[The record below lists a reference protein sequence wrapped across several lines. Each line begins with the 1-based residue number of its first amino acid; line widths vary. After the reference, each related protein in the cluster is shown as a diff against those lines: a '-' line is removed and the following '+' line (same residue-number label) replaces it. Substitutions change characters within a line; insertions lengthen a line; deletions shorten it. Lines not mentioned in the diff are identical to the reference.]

1 MDLST
6 VSFLSF
12 LGSTFMLYRFS
23 RHSRFLAQSW
33 KLTPEEAERYQ
44 VRARSAL
51 ICAGV
56 FMVICVAAL
65 LLSIILYVINH

>member
-33 KLTPEEAERYQ
+33 KLTPEEAERY
-44 VRARSAL
+44 
-51 ICAGV
+51 
-56 FMVICVAAL
+56 
-65 LLSIILYVINH
+65 

>member
-56 FMVICVAAL
+56 FMVICAAAL

>member
-1 MDLST
+1 MNLST

-12 LGSTFMLYRFS
+12 IGSTFMLYRFS
-23 RHSRFLAQSW
+23 RHSRFLAKSW
-33 KLTPEEAERYQ
+33 KLTPEEAQRYQ

-56 FMVICVAAL
+56 LMAVCVL
-65 LLSIILYVINH
+65 SLILSIVLYLVNP

>member
-56 FMVICVAAL
+56 FMAICVAAL

>member
-6 VSFLSF
+6 VIVLSF
-12 LGSTFMLYRFS
+12 VGSTFMLYRFS

-33 KLTPEEAERYQ
+33 KLSPEEMERYQ
-44 VRARSAL
+44 TRARSAL

-56 FMVICVAAL
+56 LMAVCILSIVVAA
-65 LLSIILYVINH
+65 ILYFAGF